1 MRDMSYFTKTDP
13 INYDY
18 VAQDNMKHL
27 YFRDYKYL
35 ADVKFVDDNLTW
47 YDIIGLCG
55 LVIAVLSIIVILFLG
70 V

>member
-1 MRDMSYFTKTDP
+1 MKKLNYTCDVDP

-18 VAQDNMKHL
+18 VAQDNTKHL

>member
-1 MRDMSYFTKTDP
+1 MRDMSYFTKIDP
-13 INYDY
+13 IDYDY